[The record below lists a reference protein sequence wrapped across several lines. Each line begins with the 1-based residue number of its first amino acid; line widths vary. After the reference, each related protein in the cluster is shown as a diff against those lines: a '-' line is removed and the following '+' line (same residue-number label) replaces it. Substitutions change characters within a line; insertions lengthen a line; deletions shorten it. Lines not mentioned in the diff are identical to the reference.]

1 MQTVKHLL
9 VCMSLKAAA
18 QFVSSCPRRV
28 RPTEQTQRLTVLTA
42 FSPFFPL
49 RRWTALWL
57 WSWSMRS
64 TGRSGSLW
72 SFTTLPPRS
81 SHLQHSRSL
90 LPHLLPRRRLLLL
103 LCLHRWRREAEQW
116 WWKVSRFTDYHQCI
130 YVWKCTDT
138 KTVLS
143 DISNVWSLTWDLTW
157 RRNRRSAAE
166 RRREAK
172 TTEEE
177 LVNVSSPT
185 ACSLISSQE
194 EESLWWTET
203 RSVIVLGCSSWC
215 EASAAPRRLFSF
227 SLSSSH
233 SQIFNSSTFRKT
245 TLCKGSYYCRSK
257 LFCSGYFTFLVLFI
271 PPYTEPAERIRTS
284 EFCCVTQISG
294 LEKKSQLFFFFP
306 FCCCCCCFKDVLIL
320 FCTKHP
326 WQPTA
331 RCQT

>member
-1 MQTVKHLL
+1 MKKKQKIGG
-9 VCMSLKAAA
+9 
-18 QFVSSCPRRV
+18 R
-28 RPTEQTQRLTVLTA
+28 EE
-42 FSPFFPL
+42 
-49 RRWTALWL
+49 
-57 WSWSMRS
+57 
-64 TGRSGSLW
+64 TGSKN
-72 SFTTLPPRS
+72 
-81 SHLQHSRSL
+81 H
-90 LPHLLPRRRLLLL
+90 RRRAGE
-103 LCLHRWRREAEQW
+103 C
-116 WWKVSRFTDYHQCI
+116 
-130 YVWKCTDT
+130 
-138 KTVLS
+138 
-143 DISNVWSLTWDLTW
+143 
-157 RRNRRSAAE
+157 
-166 RRREAK
+166 
-172 TTEEE
+172 
-177 LVNVSSPT
+177 SSPT

-203 RSVIVLGCSSWC
+203 SVIVLGCSSWC

-227 SLSSSH
+227 SLSSSY

-306 FCCCCCCFKDVLIL
+306 FCCCCCFKDVLIL

>member
-1 MQTVKHLL
+1 MKKKQKIGG
-9 VCMSLKAAA
+9 
-18 QFVSSCPRRV
+18 R
-28 RPTEQTQRLTVLTA
+28 EE
-42 FSPFFPL
+42 
-49 RRWTALWL
+49 
-57 WSWSMRS
+57 
-64 TGRSGSLW
+64 TGSKN
-72 SFTTLPPRS
+72 
-81 SHLQHSRSL
+81 H
-90 LPHLLPRRRLLLL
+90 RRRAGE
-103 LCLHRWRREAEQW
+103 C
-116 WWKVSRFTDYHQCI
+116 
-130 YVWKCTDT
+130 
-138 KTVLS
+138 
-143 DISNVWSLTWDLTW
+143 
-157 RRNRRSAAE
+157 
-166 RRREAK
+166 
-172 TTEEE
+172 
-177 LVNVSSPT
+177 SSPT

-203 RSVIVLGCSSWC
+203 RSVIVLVCSSWC

-227 SLSSSH
+227 SLSSSY

-306 FCCCCCCFKDVLIL
+306 FCCCCCFKDVLIL

>member
-1 MQTVKHLL
+1 MLWSASSLTNLHTWESTEQTQRGKTSQRFWRRKGLFESQTLNMQTVKHLL
-9 VCMSLKAAA
+9 VCISLKAAA
-18 QFVSSCPRRV
+18 QFVSSCSRRV

-166 RRREAK
+166 RR
-172 TTEEE
+172 
-177 LVNVSSPT
+177 P
-185 ACSLISSQE
+185 Q
-194 EESLWWTET
+194 
-203 RSVIVLGCSSWC
+203 
-215 EASAAPRRLFSF
+215 
-227 SLSSSH
+227 
-233 SQIFNSSTFRKT
+233 
-245 TLCKGSYYCRSK
+245 
-257 LFCSGYFTFLVLFI
+257 
-271 PPYTEPAERIRTS
+271 
-284 EFCCVTQISG
+284 
-294 LEKKSQLFFFFP
+294 KKSWWMFPLRQLA
-306 FCCCCCCFKDVLIL
+306 L
-320 FCTKHP
+320 
-326 WQPTA
+326 
-331 RCQT
+331 

>member
-1 MQTVKHLL
+1 
-9 VCMSLKAAA
+9 MSLKAAA

-90 LPHLLPRRRLLLL
+90 LPHLLPRRLLLL

-227 SLSSSH
+227 SLSSSY

-245 TLCKGSYYCRSK
+245 TLCKGSYYCCSK

-271 PPYTEPAERIRTS
+271 PPYTKPAERIRTS

-306 FCCCCCCFKDVLIL
+306 FCCCCCFKDVLIL